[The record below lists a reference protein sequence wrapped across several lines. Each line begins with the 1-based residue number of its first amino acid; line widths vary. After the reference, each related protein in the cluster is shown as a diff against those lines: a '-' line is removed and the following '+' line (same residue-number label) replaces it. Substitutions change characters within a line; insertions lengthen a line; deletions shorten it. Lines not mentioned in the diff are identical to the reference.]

1 MNKLV
6 NDNRNYTFPNDSND
20 ERSEFQII
28 MDMIP
33 FKSTIID
40 LGCGNGVLLEK
51 LINAKSVIGTGI
63 ELSPNGVNI
72 CKNKGL
78 NVIQGRIDEKLNF
91 PDDAFDYSI
100 CNVTIHMVGYPEILL
115 SEMKRISKYQIITF
129 PNFGF
134 YKNRIEFLLKGGMP
148 QHSLFGYKWYN
159 TGHIHQ
165 CSINDFKSLID
176 ETGLKILNQKHID
189 PSNSF
194 KNWMMGMFPNLFQP
208 VPIFLLTK

>member
-1 MNKLV
+1 MNTIV
-6 NDNRNYTFPNDSND
+6 NDNRNYTFPNDSHE

-28 MDMIP
+28 LDMIP
-33 FKSTIID
+33 LKSKIID

-51 LINAKSVIGTGI
+51 LINTKSVIGTGI

-91 PDDAFDYSI
+91 PDDSFDYSI

-148 QHSLFGYKWYN
+148 PHSLFGYKWFN

-165 CSINDFKSLID
+165 CSITDFNSLIN
-176 ETGLKILNQKHID
+176 EIGLKILEHKHED
-189 PSNSF
+189 PKNSF
-194 KNWMMGMFPNLFQP
+194 KKRMMDLFPNLFQL